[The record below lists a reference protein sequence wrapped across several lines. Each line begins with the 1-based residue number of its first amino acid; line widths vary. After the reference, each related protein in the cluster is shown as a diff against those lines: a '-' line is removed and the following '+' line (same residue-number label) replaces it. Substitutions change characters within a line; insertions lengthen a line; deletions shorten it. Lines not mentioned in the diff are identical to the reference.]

1 VRAFQRL
8 GNDVRFIGYRDLLG
22 DKYHDIIRIM
32 WSRSGIFRDFSKP
45 LWLTKLNEI
54 FFETASCFSP
64 HLILSIKGE
73 TLLPKYITKLR
84 KQTGARLALWFPDD
98 PRFFNSLTVHIA
110 PYYDVVFTS
119 SQWATNLYRSIS
131 VNNVHRLPFACDPE
145 IHKGILDSQNL
156 LKRALFIGT
165 YSPKRY
171 SFIKNLVRDEIPID
185 VIGSKWPFPFNKYVV
200 NPSVVGSQYV
210 RRIQSY
216 SVTLNM
222 HQDLAYGPNMRTF
235 EVTGSGGVL
244 LSDRAEDITNFFLEE
259 SEMLVYDSLEDAAQK
274 IKYLIKNPDASYT
287 VAANGQKKCHNRYTY
302 DERAR
307 QILKFL

>member
-1 VRAFQRL
+1 MRAFQRL

-22 DKYHDIIRIM
+22 DKYHDIIRIL
-32 WSRSGIFRDFSKP
+32 WSRFSTFRNFSKP

-54 FFETASCFSP
+54 FFETASRFNP
-64 HLILSIKGE
+64 DLILSIKGE

-84 KQTGARLALWFPDD
+84 KQTGAALALWFPDD
-98 PRFFNSLTVHIA
+98 PRFFNSLTAHIA
-110 PYYDVVFTS
+110 PYYDMVFTS
-119 SQWATNLYRSIS
+119 AQRATNLYNSIS
-131 VNNVHRLPFACDPE
+131 VNNVYRLPFACDPE
-145 IHKGILDSQNL
+145 IHKGVLDAQNI

-171 SFIKNLVRDEIPID
+171 SFIKNLVKCGIPID
-185 VIGSKWPFPFNKYVV
+185 VIGSNWPFPFDKYVV
-200 NPSVVGSQYV
+200 SPSVIGPQYV

-216 SVTLNM
+216 SVTLNI
-222 HQDLAYGPNMRTF
+222 HQNLAYGPNMRTF

-244 LSDRAEDITNFFLEE
+244 LSDRAEDITNFFTEG
-259 SEMLVYDSLEDAAQK
+259 SEILVYDSLEDAAQK
-274 IKYLIKNPDASYT
+274 IKYLIQNPDAFYA
-287 VAANGQKKCHNRYTY
+287 VASNGQKKCHDKYTY